1 MVNLKAIRSNT
12 MSQNLLLDHT
22 QGQRA
27 FLLFGDRGE
36 PTTTREKLV
45 EVAIDRFYVQGFHA
59 VGLDQILAEVGVT
72 KTTFYNHFESKDDL
86 IIEALERREHWE
98 TKAFL
103 DRAMQL
109 GGGDPKATLVAM
121 FDVLD
126 EWFNHPDFH
135 GCLFL
140 NACIEYP
147 ASNDPVHR
155 VGAKHYE
162 IAVEQIRTLAAQA
175 GAADPVL
182 LADQLV
188 VLFQGT
194 LTHRHVASDNLAAEK
209 ARKVAE
215 ALVEHSLATSG

>member
-1 MVNLKAIRSNT
+1 MA
-12 MSQNLLLDHT
+12 QNLLLDHT
-22 QGQRA
+22 KGQRA

-72 KTTFYNHFESKDDL
+72 KTTFYNHFESKDEL

-103 DRAMQL
+103 ERAMQL
-109 GGGDPKATLVAM
+109 GGDDPKQQLLAI

-140 NACIEYP
+140 NACIEFP
-147 ASNDPVHR
+147 SANDPVHR
-155 VGAKHYE
+155 VGAKHYV
-162 IAVEQIRTLAAQA
+162 IATEQFAALAAEA
-175 GAADPVL
+175 GASEPGL

-194 LTHRHVASDNLAAEK
+194 LTHRHVACDNAAASK

-215 ALVEHSLATSG
+215 VLIDQALVNTD

>member
-1 MVNLKAIRSNT
+1 
-12 MSQNLLLDHT
+12 MSSTAFLDHT
-22 QGQRA
+22 EGQRA

-45 EVAIDRFYVQGFHA
+45 EVAIDRFYIQGFHA

-72 KTTFYNHFESKDDL
+72 KTTFYNHFESKDEL

-103 DRAMQL
+103 DRVMQL
-109 GGGDPKATLVAM
+109 GGDDPRTQLLAI

-126 EWFNHPDFH
+126 EWFNHPEFH

-140 NACIEYP
+140 NACVEYP
-147 ASNDPVHR
+147 SVNDPVHR
-155 VGAKHYE
+155 VGAKHYVVT
-162 IAVEQIRTLAAQA
+162 VENIRALAEQA
-175 GAADPVL
+175 GASDPVL
-182 LADQLV
+182 LAEQMV
-188 VLFQGT
+188 VLFQGA
-194 LTHRHVASDNLAAEK
+194 LTHRHVACDNAAAAK

-215 ALVEHSLATSG
+215 VLIDAAVANAE

>member
-1 MVNLKAIRSNT
+1 
-12 MSQNLLLDHT
+12 MSQHQLLDHT
-22 QGQRA
+22 EGRRA
-27 FLLFGDRGE
+27 FMLFGDRGE

-59 VGLDQILAEVGVT
+59 VGLDQIRAEVGVT

-103 DRAMQL
+103 ERAVEL
-109 GGGDPKATLVAM
+109 GGDQPREQLLSM
-121 FDVLD
+121 FDVFD

-140 NACIEYP
+140 NACIEFP
-147 ASNDPVHR
+147 SSNDPVHR

-162 IAVEQIRTLAAQA
+162 MAIELITKLASEA
-175 GAADPVL
+175 GAKDPGL

-188 VLFQGT
+188 VLLQGT
-194 LTHRHVASDNLAAEK
+194 LTHRHVGCDNAAAAK

-215 ALVEHSLATSG
+215 AIIEQALINPR

>member
-1 MVNLKAIRSNT
+1 MT
-12 MSQNLLLDHT
+12 QNALLDHT
-22 QGQRA
+22 EGRRA
-27 FLLFGDRGE
+27 FMLFGDRGE

-103 DRAMQL
+103 ERAVQI
-109 GGGDPKATLVAM
+109 GGDDPRLQLLGM
-121 FDVLD
+121 FDVFD

-147 ASNDPVHR
+147 SSNDPVHR
-155 VGAKHYE
+155 VGARHYE
-162 IAVEQIRTLAAQA
+162 MASELITDLADRA
-175 GAADPVL
+175 GAADSKL

-188 VLFQGT
+188 VLLQGT
-194 LTHRHVASDNLAAEK
+194 LTHRHVASDNAAAAK
-209 ARKVAE
+209 ARKIADALINQAVA
-215 ALVEHSLATSG
+215 